1 MSGPAWALRCDQAVL
16 TQECFL
22 GKGRAPLRDFPGGIA
37 GRGSGNLGISQAD
50 SGTNLERLAGRG
62 SWRGKAWDG
71 LERCEEETG
80 LAPLLPSVYLSAS
93 LAALGVP

>member
-1 MSGPAWALRCDQAVL
+1 MSGPAWPCAVTRQCL
-16 TQECFL
+16 PRECFL

-50 SGTNLERLAGRG
+50 SGTNLERGG